1 MTLVDNFF
9 PFDTGSGAGATP
21 ARWRLMARTWATS
34 GILPRYLNQMAP
46 TIAGSV
52 VTIDTGAAWID
63 GFYGE
68 NGAIKNISATGNG
81 MVVVR
86 ADPNSRQIVI
96 AFVANQSVPTQSLVD
111 IYEIPVCR
119 VTAGVITDIR
129 QFTSFGGVPSGVMW
143 EFGGG
148 TPPAGWLLCDGTS
161 YLRTD
166 YAALFAA
173 IGTVYGAADGTHFS
187 VPDTRGAVVL
197 GAGTGTYAGATAH
210 PLGQRGG
217 EEAHTLNSGENGY
230 HNHNGVSGTESA
242 YHQHGGIYSPQLNQA
257 NPWPVG
263 RVDQSAEGLQ
273 AGSNGTRATAHAGFQ
288 TGNQNV
294 LHSHGIAVEG
304 GQPHNNLQPFLAVSR
319 IIKT

>member
-9 PFDTGSGAGATP
+9 PFDSGSGASATP
-21 ARWRLMARTWATS
+21 ARWRLMSRTWATS
-34 GILPRYLNQMAP
+34 GILPRYLNQMNP

-68 NGAIKNISATGNG
+68 NDAPKNIGATGSG

-86 ADPNSRQIVI
+86 ADPNGRQIVI
-96 AFVANQSVPTQSLVD
+96 AFVASQTTPTQSLTD
-111 IYEIPVCR
+111 IYEIPICR

-129 QFTSFGGVPSGVMW
+129 QFTSFGGVPAGVMW
-143 EFGGG
+143 EFGGA

-187 VPDTRGAVVL
+187 VPDTRGRVVL
-197 GAGTGTYAGATAH
+197 GAGTGSYGGATAH
-210 PLGQRGG
+210 PLGQGGG
-217 EEAHTLNSGENGY
+217 EEAHTLNSAENGY
-230 HNHNGVSGTESA
+230 HNHAGGTYGDDRDHIHTGVRGD
-242 YHQHGGIYSPQLNQA
+242 GGQLVLVFNSSSQGLAPGVAAPSQA
-257 NPWPVG
+257 LG
-263 RVDQSAEGLQ
+263 Y
-273 AGSNGTRATAHAGFQ
+273 AGVQ
-288 TGNQNV
+288 TGGRSTGH
-294 LHSHGIAVEG
+294 LHGIPVEG
-304 GQPHNNLQPFLAVSR
+304 GNAHNNMQPFLAVSR

>member
-9 PFDTGSGAGATP
+9 PFDTGSGASATP

-34 GILPRYLNQMAP
+34 GILPRYMNQMAP

-52 VTIDTGAAWID
+52 VSIDTGAAWID

-68 NGAIKNISATGNG
+68 NAAVKNISATGNG

-86 ADPNSRQIVI
+86 ADPNSRQIII
-96 AFVANQSVPTQSLVD
+96 AFVANQMTPTQSLTD

-129 QFTSFGGVPSGVMW
+129 QFTSFGGVPAGVMW
-143 EFGGG
+143 EFGGS
-148 TPPAGWLLCDGTS
+148 TPPAGWLLCNGTS

-197 GAGTGTYAGATAH
+197 GAGTGAYAGATAH

-217 EEAHTLNSGENGY
+217 EETHVLNSVENGY
-230 HNHNGVSGTESA
+230 HNHTGISGTESG
-242 YHQHGGIYSPQLNQA
+242 YHQHGNIVDGASGQL
-257 NPWPVG
+257 PV
-263 RVDQSAEGLQ
+263 AY
-273 AGSNGTRATAHAGFQ
+273 FQ
-288 TGNQNV
+288 K
-294 LHSHGIAVEG
+294 
-304 GQPHNNLQPFLAVSR
+304 VSGH
-319 IIKT
+319 